1 MGMLQRIAD
10 FVTMRDHISTRMLQ
24 GLDTRAAISGQLP
37 SFVVGRPQWPSD
49 NVIVMTRDGYYKA
62 VTAFACINILA
73 DAVAEATLRVWENE
87 GSGKKSDIPDHPLR
101 QLLQRPNPDMSEAE
115 LLAHIVRTAALG
127 GFTLIEKIRSARGNV
142 VQLGFI
148 RSDWAKPILRDQAPP
163 DWEIRI
169 PGRDPVILHAED
181 AIVYRYQDSPTL
193 DPTGDTPMRAILR
206 EIGISN
212 DLTSA
217 VKLMLERG
225 GAPNIALVVEPPK
238 EGEVVEPLTDDERAK
253 IRQQWMSR
261 YGGVN
266 NWAGPAVIEGIRVE
280 QVSFDLNQ
288 MAFETLTDKV
298 DLAVCRA
305 FRVPHT
311 VVQVMAGVSSSY
323 GKLLEES
330 MTMLQMYTA
339 RPIRTRLDGALSRGL
354 LPEFDT
360 RPNIDLGFDE
370 SDVPA
375 LQEDEDA
382 THARIREDF
391 NAGGLTWD
399 EFRMRIGEEPWNNGL
414 GGSVKLAFSTIP
426 TPIDVPVV
434 TIPAVPAGTTPPAL
448 PVGDSEDRAAL
459 PPETRAAET
468 RLVKMHRT
476 LMDAMAFKLG
486 PTVETYLADQH
497 RRIKEQLGVMQRSG
511 PIDRRDALPI
521 DWMTEEEFLRS
532 VYEQWYE
539 IVFGEVA
546 TINSEFLGVSIDW
559 TGRLPY
565 LSSVRNVIG
574 ERVGMV
580 TEETRKQLETIVT
593 DVWQSGGSS
602 KDVAEAIDGLF
613 EQTYKNRHIT
623 IARTES
629 QVAVNTAAGLSYAE
643 AGVEEVRIYDNP
655 NCDHTRG
662 SDGLTCKERNQ
673 MVVPV
678 TDMQKHIAGEHP
690 RGSISFS
697 PIVKPLNDD
706 GSIG

>member
-1 MGMLQRIAD
+1 MGMMQRIAD
-10 FVTMRDHISTRMLQ
+10 FVTMRDHTSTRTLQ
-24 GLDTRAAISGQLP
+24 GMDTRAAISGQLP
-37 SFVVGRPQWPSD
+37 SFVVGRPQWPRD

-101 QLLQRPNPDMSEAE
+101 LLLQRPNPDMSEAE
-115 LLAHIVRTAALG
+115 LLAHIVRTSALG
-127 GFTLIEKIRSARGNV
+127 GFCLIEKIRSERGNV

-163 DWEIRI
+163 DWEIHI
-169 PGRDPVILHAED
+169 PGRDPVILYAKD
-181 AIVYRYQDSPTL
+181 VIVYRYQDSPTL

-212 DLTSA
+212 DLTAA

-225 GAPNIALVVEPPK
+225 GAPSIALVVEPPK
-238 EGEVVEPLTDDERAK
+238 DGDVAAPLTDDDRAA
-253 IRQQWMSR
+253 IRQQWIAR

-266 NWAGPAVIEGIRVE
+266 NWAGPAVIEGLRIE

-288 MAFETLTDKV
+288 MAFSALTDKV

-311 VVQVMAGVSSSY
+311 IVQVMAGVSSSY

-330 MTMLQMYTA
+330 MTMMQMYTA

-382 THARIREDF
+382 IHSRIRADF
-391 NAGGLTWD
+391 DAGGLTWD
-399 EFRMRIGEEPWNNGL
+399 EFRMHIGEEPWNNEL
-414 GGSVKLAFSTIP
+414 GSSVKLAFSTIP
-426 TPIDVPVV
+426 TPIDA
-434 TIPAVPAGTTPPAL
+434 PAVPPATTPT
-448 PVGDSEDRAAL
+448 GDDATRAEVL
-459 PPETRAAET
+459 PETRAAET
-468 RLVKMHRT
+468 SLVKMHRT
-476 LMDAMAFKLG
+476 VMDAMAFQLAPLVG
-486 PTVETYLADQH
+486 TYLAEQH

-521 DWMTEEEFLRS
+521 DWMSEEEFLRS

-539 IVFGEVA
+539 LVFGEVA
-546 TINSEFLGVSIDW
+546 AINSEFLGVTVDW
-559 TGRLPY
+559 NGRLPY

-580 TEETRKQLETIVT
+580 TEETRKQLEAIVQ

-629 QVAVNTAAGLSYAE
+629 QVAVNTAAGLSYEE

-662 SDGLTCKERNQ
+662 SDGYTCKERNGL
-673 MVVPV
+673 VVPV

-690 RGSISFS
+690 NGSLSFG
-697 PIVKPLNDD
+697 PIVKPLNED